1 MTQQATLLGL
11 HPQASE
17 SQLDPILGGLHPCS
31 MPSLDGLRVGGLSW
45 DDLLAAYP
53 LLGGFVTKLGA
64 DVGGHLLHASSQHVS
79 ILALVARANGKNVAF
94 KFLAG
99 PYFRC
104 LPRHGRIGT
113 SASTSLATTTTSTVS
128 TASRAA
134 SVRISTHVEWNPWI
148 LFSWD
153 LYDPLFVL
161 VEGSLGLSY
170 KLFSQMNVSL
180 ERFCAHECL
189 TSPANTT
196 GSTFLAP
203 DGFST
208 SIVHLCLRPLS
219 SDLVA

>member
-1 MTQQATLLGL
+1 LDCSLLCGQAFE
-11 HPQASE
+11 PQI
-17 SQLDPILGGLHPCS
+17 DPILGGLHPCS
-31 MPSLDGLRVGGLSW
+31 MSSLDGWRVGGLTC

-53 LLGGFVTKLGA
+53 LLGGFVTKLGP
-64 DVGGHLLHASSQHVS
+64 DVGGHLLHTGSQHVS

-99 PYFRC
+99 PYFGC
-104 LPRHGRIGT
+104 LPRYSRIDT
-113 SASTSLATTTTSTVS
+113 SAPTSSTTTTTSTVS

-170 KLFSQMNVSL
+170 ELFS
-180 ERFCAHECL
+180 
-189 TSPANTT
+189 
-196 GSTFLAP
+196 
-203 DGFST
+203 
-208 SIVHLCLRPLS
+208 
-219 SDLVA
+219 